1 MNARGIRRSGLPGRP
16 IGSRVVASQAEGGRQ
31 VGRTQS
37 PRRWACGASQGTGG
51 WPERHRPHGQAPPD
65 LRPMVA
71 RVRRV
76 PRRALHFDRAWRLGS
91 NLVSPCSGGAGPIT
105 PASPLAQPAYHV
117 KYGRATGAEWV
128 GALHPGGVLRPGVG
142 AASPS
147 ERGPFRTPGWLRVSS
162 PPARFHPRHARGRW
176 MELPRHG
183 RPLRHLR
190 HRARR
195 SRQPLPARGDGG
207 RAEVT
212 TGGQRP
218 SEPIET
224 ASGRWSVQGIERRH
238 EARGVRAG
246 GGRCECLRQSCA
258 AHYAGRCGR
267 LLTAGWHAHPLGR
280 LVARDA
286 ERLAREQSPE
296 SIRPHPLDDESPPT
310 GPVRPSRPPR
320 ASAAQGRSSSLSS
333 TSRSSPQ

>member
-1 MNARGIRRSGLPGRP
+1 
-16 IGSRVVASQAEGGRQ
+16 
-31 VGRTQS
+31 
-37 PRRWACGASQGTGG
+37 
-51 WPERHRPHGQAPPD
+51 
-65 LRPMVA
+65 MVA

-76 PRRALHFDRAWRLGS
+76 PRRALHFDRAWRRGLQ
-91 NLVSPCSGGAGPIT
+91 PCLAVLRRCRGQN
-105 PASPLAQPAYHV
+105 PASPLAQRAYHV

-142 AASPS
+142 AASAS

-224 ASGRWSVQGIERRH
+224 ASGRWSVQGIAFSADTKHAAYERAVGAASVCGSR
-238 EARGVRAG
+238 ARRTTP
-246 GGRCECLRQSCA
+246 A
-258 AHYAGRCGR
+258 A
-267 LLTAGWHAHPLGR
+267 
-280 LVARDA
+280 
-286 ERLAREQSPE
+286 
-296 SIRPHPLDDESPPT
+296 
-310 GPVRPSRPPR
+310 
-320 ASAAQGRSSSLSS
+320 AADC
-333 TSRSSPQ
+333 